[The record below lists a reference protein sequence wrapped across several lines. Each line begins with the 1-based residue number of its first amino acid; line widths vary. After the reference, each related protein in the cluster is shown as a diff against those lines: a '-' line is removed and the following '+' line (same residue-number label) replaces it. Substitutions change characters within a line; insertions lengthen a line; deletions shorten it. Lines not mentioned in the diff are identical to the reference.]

1 MTVLE
6 VLKDCVGRLNGVR
19 LPAAEAVNVIIISTA
34 ANDIQECINTLQ
46 AHADAAAAPE
56 ADAEDP
62 EGTGDQE
69 EAEEEA

>member
-46 AHADAAAAPE
+46 AHADAK
-56 ADAEDP
+56 DP
-62 EGTGDQE
+62 EGTGDE
-69 EAEEEA
+69 KEAEEEA